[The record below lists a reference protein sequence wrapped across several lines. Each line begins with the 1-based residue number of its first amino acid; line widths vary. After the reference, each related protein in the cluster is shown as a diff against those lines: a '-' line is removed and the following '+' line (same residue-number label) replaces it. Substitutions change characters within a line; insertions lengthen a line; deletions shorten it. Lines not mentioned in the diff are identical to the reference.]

1 MYKLLFLASVLFAS
15 MSQAQTIEGYPRV
28 IDGDTLDIQGQ
39 RIRIANIDAPE
50 SKQTCSLNG
59 SAYYC
64 GKTSTQFLRSFI
76 GGSKATCKVISKD
89 RYKRFISTCYV
100 RETDIG
106 AVMVAEGHAVA
117 YLRYSRAYKPLQDA
131 AEREQRGIWSTEFM
145 MPEKWR
151 RQN

>member
-1 MYKLLFLASVLFAS
+1 
-15 MSQAQTIEGYPRV
+15 MSQAQTIEDYPRV

-106 AVMVAEGHAVA
+106 AVMVAGDTLWPSYATLVPISPYKTLLSANNAV
-117 YLRYSRAYKPLQDA
+117 SGPQ
-131 AEREQRGIWSTEFM
+131 SS
-145 MPEKWR
+145 
-151 RQN
+151 